1 MCIRTYVCMYAYTH
15 MHYVFILCIK
25 LIFVAASNPQV
36 EAALKAFDRYSEI
49 MQNFVDPKVLIK
61 LLLEH
66 ELITKDQV
74 PGGPVILKAQ
84 MNFMLGIIRDKITVN
99 NVEVFHKLLDCF
111 KTVPDYATL
120 ARHLE
125 G

>member
-1 MCIRTYVCMYAYTH
+1 
-15 MHYVFILCIK
+15 
-25 LIFVAASNPQV
+25 
-36 EAALKAFDRYSEI
+36 
-49 MQNFVDPKVLIK
+49 MQNFVDPKVMIK

-66 ELITKDQV
+66 GLITKDQV

-84 MNFMLGIIRDKITVN
+84 MNFILGVIREKITVN

-111 KTVPDYATL
+111 KTVPDYTTL
-120 ARHLE
+120 AKHLE

>member
-1 MCIRTYVCMYAYTH
+1 MCSYYVLK
-15 MHYVFILCIK
+15 I
-25 LIFVAASNPQV
+25 IFVTAGNSQV

-49 MQNFVDPKVLIK
+49 MQNFVDPKVMIK
-61 LLLEH
+61 LFLEH
-66 ELITKDQV
+66 ELITKGQV
-74 PGGPVILKAQ
+74 SGGPVLLKAQ

-120 ARHLE
+120 GKRLE